1 MRTSAPWSSIC
12 FVVSVFAAPS
22 VNTFE
27 TSSFAA
33 HDVITRDFV
42 IVGGGAAGTYA
53 AVALKDEGKSFV
65 VVEKTN
71 RLGGHV
77 ATYQDP
83 TTGASVDYGVQIY
96 DNDTIVRNFF
106 ERLNTPLAQFDM
118 ANFGSPIY
126 ADFKTGNLLNL
137 TTGSLGQDY
146 LEELTEYSYLNDGI
160 DLPDP
165 VPEDLLLPWV
175 DYVAKHNLED
185 SAMATLARPAIPG
198 NLLDIPALYVFND
211 LNDLML
217 HEENGGAVVNGK
229 RDNSQLYRN
238 ALAELKSNVLL
249 NSTVIA
255 GDRGSNHRQ
264 GVRLVVQ
271 TPTGKK
277 LILAKQLLVAIPQT
291 IQNMKTFGLDNRE
304 KGILSQIYGLPYYGG
319 VVKNTGL
326 ASGFSYKNYAA
337 NNTYNI
343 AEIPSVVEFNP
354 SPVDEH
360 LYYWYNSAKPVSQ
373 KRIEADAR
381 NAIKTL
387 QKLTGAATQPE
398 PQFVAFTDFG
408 PFHLAAEV
416 DDIRNGFYRDAYA
429 LQGHRNTWYIGT
441 LFVTG
446 SSQVWNN
453 TAIMLPDIL
462 AAAH

>member
-1 MRTSAPWSSIC
+1 MRASIPTASIC
-12 FVVSVFAAPS
+12 FAFSALAAPS
-22 VNTFE
+22 TQTFE
-27 TSSFAA
+27 TSSFSS

-42 IVGGGAAGTYA
+42 IVGGGAAGSYA
-53 AVALKDEGKSFV
+53 AVAIKDQGKSFI
-65 VVEKTN
+65 VVEKTG

-83 TTGASVDYGVQIY
+83 ITGGSVDYGVQIY
-96 DNDTIVRNFF
+96 DNDTIVQNFF
-106 ERLNTPLAQFDM
+106 KRLNTPLANFNL
-118 ANFGSPIY
+118 ANFGSPVY
-126 ADFKTGNLLNL
+126 ADFKAGTLLNL

-146 LEELTEYSYLNDGI
+146 LTELAKYPYLEDGI
-160 DLPDP
+160 ELPDP

-175 DYVAKHNLED
+175 DYIDKYNLQD

-198 NLLDIPALYVFND
+198 ELLDIPALYVFND
-211 LNDLML
+211 LNYLML
-217 HEENGGAVVNGK
+217 HEEKGGAVVNAN

-238 ALAELKSNVLL
+238 ALAELKEDVLL

-255 GDRGSNHRQ
+255 GERGTSHRQ

-277 LILAKQLLVAIPQT
+277 LIVAKQLVLAIPQT
-291 IQNMKTFGLDNRE
+291 IENMKTFGLDKRENR
-304 KGILSQIYGLPYYGG
+304 ILSQIYGLPYYGG

-337 NNTYNI
+337 KNTYNI
-343 AEIPSVVEFNP
+343 ADIPSVVGFNP
-354 SPVDEH
+354 SPVDGH
-360 LYYWYNSAKPVSQ
+360 LYYWYNSVKPVSQ
-373 KRIEADAR
+373 KRIEVDAR
-381 NAIKTL
+381 KAIKTL
-387 QKLTGAATQPE
+387 QKVTGAATRPE
-398 PQFVAFTDFG
+398 PQFLAFTDFG
-408 PFHLAAEV
+408 PFHLAVEV
-416 DDIRNGFYRDAYA
+416 DNIRKGFYSDMYA

-441 LFVTG
+441 LFVPG

-462 AAAH
+462 AAAK